1 MPEVTP
7 PPIARTSWENQA
19 SPLALLFNYSSLFLP
34 FLNMETLWVPCVEL
48 YLAAFKVNMS
58 REAIS
63 YNLLNQGS
71 DRVCIIDLPGDGLA
85 QIDTSFIM

>member
-1 MPEVTP
+1 
-7 PPIARTSWENQA
+7 
-19 SPLALLFNYSSLFLP
+19 
-34 FLNMETLWVPCVEL
+34 METLWVPCVEL
-48 YLAAFKVNMS
+48 YLAVFKVNMS

-71 DRVCIIDLPGDGLA
+71 DRVYIIDLPGDGLA